1 MKALTISA
9 VVAVTCGLSA
19 GLGAQGNA
27 SDPCG
32 NKETAIE
39 TRECYTR
46 EQTRVNAEADKLAT
60 SLAADMRKQAED
72 AALGAAAS
80 DLLRKGAAALLQSQT
95 TWKSYRDQHC
105 QAVAFSFTT
114 GSGAGT
120 AHESCLLQLAQTRMS
135 ELKAAFNSPVAK

>member
-1 MKALTISA
+1 MKALAMSTVI
-9 VVAVTCGLSA
+9 AVTCVLA
-19 GLGAQGNA
+19 GGVRAQE
-27 SDPCG
+27 SDPCRA
-32 NKETAIE
+32 KETSVE

-46 EQTRVNAEADKLAT
+46 EQTRVTAEADKLAAT
-60 SLAADMRKQAED
+60 LAADMRKQAGD

-80 DLLRKGAAALLQSQT
+80 DLLRKGAAAVLQSQN

-120 AHESCLLQLAQTRMS
+120 AQESCLLQLAQARIK
-135 ELKAAFNSPVAK
+135 ELKASFSLAGSR